1 MNTTI
6 AVFFGKPN
14 PKEYLEYK
22 DDYFQAY
29 LDLTQAV
36 ESKGAHLFFVSTQE
50 TYLGGG
56 TFSQSWQFQNGQ
68 IVESGQIQA
77 ELVFNKSFFKS
88 DGTVKVFNCGH
99 VDEICTNKWLTYK
112 LFQQHCP
119 LTFLVHNDQELQTS
133 LQQISTE
140 LVVYKPVD
148 GGEGR
153 NVFIQSKTQPL
164 PAEYPFPFLVQ
175 EFLDSTG
182 GVPGIIDGMH
192 DFRVAIVDGQVA
204 YSYYRTP
211 PQGSY
216 LANVAR
222 GGRYALVPEEKIPSE
237 VMELVKKIDQN
248 FAHCLHRF
256 YGVDVAFTPNGIK
269 IIELNSKLGLLPN
282 RDGEVFKQLKEKL
295 AEIFISY

>member
-14 PKEYLEYK
+14 PKDYLEHK

-36 ESKGAHLFFVSTQE
+36 EAKGAKLFFISTQD
-50 TYLGGG
+50 TYLGNGK
-56 TFSQSWQFQNGQ
+56 FSQSWQFQNGQ

-77 ELVFNKSFFKS
+77 ELVFNKSFFKA
-88 DGTVKVFNCGH
+88 DGKVKVFNCEH
-99 VDEICTNKWLTYK
+99 VDEVCTNKWLTYQ
-112 LFQQHCP
+112 LFQQFCP
-119 LTFLVHNDQELQTS
+119 LTFLVHNTQELQTS
-133 LQQISTE
+133 LQQITTE
-140 LVVYKPVD
+140 LVVYKPID

-153 NVFIQSKTQPL
+153 NVFIQPKIQPL
-164 PAEYPFPFLVQ
+164 PSEYPFPFLVQ
-175 EFLDSTG
+175 EFLDSSQG
-182 GVPGIIDGMH
+182 IPGIIEGMH
-192 DFRVAIVDGQVA
+192 DFRVAVVDGKVA

-222 GGRYALVPEEKIPSE
+222 GGRYALVPEEKIPTE
-237 VMELVKKIDQN
+237 VMELVRNIDQN
-248 FAHCLHRF
+248 FAQCHHRF

-269 IIELNSKLGLLPN
+269 IIEMNSKLGLLPN
-282 RDGEVFKQLKEKL
+282 RDGEVFQQLKEEL
-295 AEIFISY
+295 AEIFVTS